1 MTSFPL
7 LPFGDLYSSPSRNG
21 VTVPKGA
28 RDSGVRMINMG
39 ELFRFD
45 RICDDEMARVPL
57 NPNELLNSLVQTGDL
72 LFARRS
78 LKLSGA
84 GRCSL
89 VGPASEPRTFES
101 SIIRVRLNP
110 ALAVPEFYFYY
121 FKSQFGRE
129 TMNTIVEQAVVAGI
143 RASDLRALPVPVP
156 PIEVQRSIAATLGA
170 LDDKIESNKQLI
182 STILELTSAIIE
194 QQISREHKLV
204 PVSSLARFVN
214 GGAYTKNAT
223 GNGRMVIRI
232 AELNK
237 GPGSST
243 IYNDL
248 EVPEDR
254 LARAGDILMSWSGS
268 LGVYRWTLDEAI
280 VNQHIF
286 KVIPIGFPSWLVF
299 NRIEAAMP
307 TFKRHAADKA
317 TTMGHIQRGH
327 LDSTEIAIPSN
338 EVLAILEKKIE
349 PLWQKLIRCEQ
360 EIINLTLLRDALLSE
375 LISGS
380 IQFDEADK

>member
-1 MTSFPL
+1 
-7 LPFGDLYSSPSRNG
+7 
-21 VTVPKGA
+21 
-28 RDSGVRMINMG
+28 
-39 ELFRFD
+39 
-45 RICDDEMARVPL
+45 
-57 NPNELLNSLVQTGDL
+57 
-72 LFARRS
+72 
-78 LKLSGA
+78 
-84 GRCSL
+84 
-89 VGPASEPRTFES
+89 
-101 SIIRVRLNP
+101 
-110 ALAVPEFYFYY
+110 
-121 FKSQFGRE
+121 
-129 TMNTIVEQAVVAGI
+129 MNTIVEQAVVAGI